1 MAKKIKNNPFG
12 LSKVGQ
18 KKMAAEAIIKNH
30 RMEARE
36 NMLREFTLILAWVLR
51 ANYGFGKKRIEN
63 TISDV
68 FELMSDTKMK
78 DYGQDLLSVD
88 DINPQLIEEV
98 GLDVFKLINELA
110 TKHFN
115 RVEKLKEIEN
125 GI

>member
-1 MAKKIKNNPFG
+1 MAKKIKNNPFS

-18 KKMAAEAIIKNH
+18 KKMAAELIIKNH

-88 DINPQLIEEV
+88 DVNPQLKEEV
-98 GLDVFKLINELA
+98 GLDVFKLIDELA

-115 RVEKLKEIEN
+115 RVKDIDKTR
-125 GI
+125 